1 MKNKNINTS
10 VTTKPPV
17 EAASAEHIESAD
29 SNFAQTQRRKKKRDL
44 RKKDWA
50 ILKRFISYSLQYKK
64 TLILAILS
72 IPLLTFFSVAV
83 PWIVVKISD
92 QLRFLN
98 LHKKF
103 RINEFYQ
110 SFCKP

>member
-72 IPLLTFFSVAV
+72 IPLLTFFSSNF
-83 PWIVVKISD
+83 KSSS
-92 QLRFLN
+92 
-98 LHKKF
+98 
-103 RINEFYQ
+103 FYNFSLFQ
-110 SFCKP
+110 NQNIIGMR

>member
-64 TLILAILS
+64 TLILAILAVHS
-72 IPLLTFFSVAV
+72 SAILFFLPDSFHFGRSACLEY
-83 PWIVVKISD
+83 ILRGKR
-92 QLRFLN
+92 QL
-98 LHKKF
+98 
-103 RINEFYQ
+103 
-110 SFCKP
+110 

>member
-72 IPLLTFFSVAV
+72 IPLL
-83 PWIVVKISD
+83 
-92 QLRFLN
+92 
-98 LHKKF
+98 KKAEPYCSKGIF
-103 RINEFYQ
+103 GFVIQ
-110 SFCKP
+110 SRHNIIQNQKFTVF